1 MTRLTLAA
9 ALLVS
14 LGACVPH
21 VSHEHDRAP
30 GRGYDRGGPPA
41 HAPAHGYRRHH
52 HGHDLDFDNRLGVY
66 LVVGSP
72 GFYFWD
78 DFYWRLRDGF
88 WVRASAFNGP
98 WVVIDDSYRQL
109 PPGLGKKHGYG
120 KNHGK
125 SKNKSEEKTKGK
137 EKKKH

>member
-1 MTRLTLAA
+1 MKMLLLAWS
-9 ALLVS
+9 LLLS
-14 LGACVPH
+14 LGACVPY
-21 VSHEHDRAP
+21 VSHDHD
-30 GRGYDRGGPPA
+30 RGYDRGGPPA

-52 HGHDLDFDNRLGVY
+52 HGHDLDFDDRLGVY
-66 LVVGSP
+66 IVVGSP

-88 WVRASAFNGP
+88 WVRASAFDGP
-98 WVVIDDSYRQL
+98 WLVIEDSYRHL

-125 SKNKSEEKTKGK
+125 SKNKSEEKAKGK